1 MHLRSCSKSQAI
13 ISVGTCNNVLF
24 INFPYSE
31 KTGVRQLIFKK
42 EKTVENN
49 SLMPPIYIV
58 TSLTKT
64 KKCMH
69 YCCLKLKS
77 IFFSSNDSH
86 FMSQVIMKIITLEH
100 FVTEKEKSKSIT
112 SQIRRSR
119 F

>member
-31 KTGVRQLIFKK
+31 KTGVGQLIFKK

-69 YCCLKLKS
+69 YCCLKV
-77 IFFSSNDSH
+77 FFSSNNSH
-86 FMSQVIMKIITLEH
+86 LMSQVIVMIITLDH
-100 FVTEKEKSKSIT
+100 SVTGKEKSKSIT

>member
-13 ISVGTCNNVLF
+13 ISVGTCNSVLF

-69 YCCLKLKS
+69 YWCLKV
-77 IFFSSNDSH
+77 FFSSNSYLN
-86 FMSQVIMKIITLEH
+86 KIENTITRP
-100 FVTEKEKSKSIT
+100 T
-112 SQIRRSR
+112 SFLSPKWNGG

>member
-13 ISVGTCNNVLF
+13 ISVGTCNSVLF

-31 KTGVRQLIFKK
+31 KTGVGQLIFKK

-69 YCCLKLKS
+69 YCCLKGQS
-77 IFFSSNDSH
+77 HEIRVWFFWA
-86 FMSQVIMKIITLEH
+86 QWIGKIILI
-100 FVTEKEKSKSIT
+100 FPRKDFSLFY
-112 SQIRRSR
+112 QR
-119 F
+119 FKA